1 MKRKSFTAGLAAVL
15 SIFMFLVAPAGSLN
29 AQEKPFYQ
37 GKTLTIVVGYAAGG
51 GYDLY
56 ARILA
61 RHIGRHIPGEPTV
74 IVRNVPGAGSRVA
87 INQLYAETK
96 PDGLTIA
103 TFDRDAYTSQL
114 LKHAGILYDLRK
126 LSWIG
131 SASSELSVLQ
141 VRTDAGIRSPQDL
154 FTLKSPLIVGDTGVG
169 SSPYVQS
176 RGVETAL
183 GLQFKHVTGYK
194 GSSEVAIAIERG
206 EVQAVV
212 GSINSL
218 QTRRPHWLK
227 QGLIRIVLQMTEERR
242 PNLPDVP
249 AAGELAKDEKGRQLI
264 AASVAGNE
272 WARPYAGP
280 PGMPADRLQILRK
293 ALAETLK
300 DPKFLAEAKQQ
311 KLELEDP
318 MTGEQ
323 VEKKMKQVLEMPP
336 DVLENFKRLFE
347 EK

>member
-1 MKRKSFTAGLAAVL
+1 MMKRKSFLAGLGSVL
-15 SIFMFLVAPAGSLN
+15 AIFLILVTPAGSLR
-29 AQEKPFYQ
+29 AQEKPFYR

-87 INQLYAETK
+87 INQLYGETK

-114 LKHAGILYDLRK
+114 LKQAGILYDLRK

-141 VRTDAGIRSPQDL
+141 VRTDTGIRSPQDL
-154 FTLKSPLIVGDTGVG
+154 FNLKSPLLVGDTGVG
-169 SSPYVQS
+169 TSPYVQS
-176 RGVETAL
+176 RGIEMAL

-194 GSSEVAIAIERG
+194 GSSEVAIAVERG

-218 QTRRPHWLK
+218 RTRRPHWLK
-227 QGLIRIVLQMTEERR
+227 QGLIRIVLQMTEERS
-242 PNLPDVP
+242 PDLPDVP
-249 AAGELAKDEKGRQLI
+249 AAGELARDEKGRQLI
-264 AASVAGNE
+264 RAAVAGNR

-293 ALAETLK
+293 AFAETLK

-311 KLELEDP
+311 KLEIEEP

-323 VEKKMKQVLEMPP
+323 MAAMMKQIMEMPAE
-336 DVLENFKRLFE
+336 VLENFKRLFE
-347 EK
+347 